1 MSKPYRPGRHTVID
15 MQTGFEHYDDE
26 MVRQYD
32 GLVVHHSRAD
42 PRHPQELA
50 RTRPERPAQQPLS
63 AESADQFVAFTN
75 LLLDEENNDFL
86 MDEFNAPL
94 YVEA

>member
-1 MSKPYRPGRHTVID
+1 MSGQAFYSSEVARR
-15 MQTGFEHYDDE
+15 
-26 MVRQYD
+26 YD
-32 GLVVHHSRAD
+32 GLIVAKKYLD

-63 AESADQFVAFTN
+63 AEPADQFVAFTN